1 MWNNVR
7 DHNPQV
13 EKVYLVQMTT
23 GALFGLEYTKEGG
36 WNTHYDTRGNLCN
49 AYAISDM
56 NVARWFDAPDPPEV
70 PDEWFEEMR
79 RSEAVNEV

>member
-13 EKVYLVQMTT
+13 EKVYLVQMTN
-23 GALFGLEYTKEGG
+23 GALCGLEYTKEGG
-36 WNTHYDTRGNLCN
+36 WNTHYDIRGNLHN
-49 AYAISDM
+49 ASAISDM